1 VLTSLT
7 LHFQK
12 FTELFSAYGSVTF
25 RPLCQIF
32 LNISVADR
40 IFWLTS
46 GLAEFMHSEFSYLKY
61 LWRICDGQKSAS
73 NLASRTSWGF

>member
-1 VLTSLT
+1 
-7 LHFQK
+7 
-12 FTELFSAYGSVTF
+12 
-25 RPLCQIF
+25 
-32 LNISVADR
+32 VADR